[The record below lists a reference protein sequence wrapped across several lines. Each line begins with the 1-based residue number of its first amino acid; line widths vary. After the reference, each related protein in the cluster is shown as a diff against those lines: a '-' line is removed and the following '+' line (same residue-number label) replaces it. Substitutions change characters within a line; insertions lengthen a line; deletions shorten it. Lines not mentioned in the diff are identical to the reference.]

1 MSRGRQ
7 RDIMPAA
14 AAPSPQ
20 GCQAG
25 KRLNN
30 PSGAPPPLPPGHPH
44 PKKASLAEAG
54 VPAHACAHLLQGC
67 LGRSSARSPAALR
80 PGNIRCGNLGG
91 ADNPQRLAAHPAKQE
106 LLAPGLISC
115 KCASMWFQSGAPR
128 SLPVLPPGARQGPG
142 AAERGRARSSPDAG
156 PGRRQPPGSPTLR
169 RVPWPVL
176 SWWGGGAQGTSAP
189 CKGRDPA
196 HSKFPLGTRCPERF
210 LLACTPWRG

>member
-1 MSRGRQ
+1 MLEPGSPAAEFWVQLEALVSRGRQ

-115 KCASMWFQSGAPR
+115 KCASMWFQSGAPAP
-128 SLPVLPPGARQGPG
+128 SPCCPPGLGRGREQPSGAEPG
-142 AAERGRARSSPDAG
+142 AAPMPARAGDSRP
-156 PGRRQPPGSPTLR
+156 
-169 RVPWPVL
+169 VPRP
-176 SWWGGGAQGTSAP
+176 
-189 CKGRDPA
+189 
-196 HSKFPLGTRCPERF
+196 
-210 LLACTPWRG
+210 